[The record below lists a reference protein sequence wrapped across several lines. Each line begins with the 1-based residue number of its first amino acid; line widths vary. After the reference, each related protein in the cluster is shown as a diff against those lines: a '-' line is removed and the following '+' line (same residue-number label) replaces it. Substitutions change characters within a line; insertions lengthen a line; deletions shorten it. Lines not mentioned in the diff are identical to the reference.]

1 MMEPAIEAR
10 FNELV
15 EGRSKDPHRIL
26 GLHMDDDGAVI
37 RAFNPSSR
45 IIDIK
50 NIFTDQIYH
59 TAVFPASVN
68 SLPMS

>member
-1 MMEPAIEAR
+1 MGKIIYHEHESNPEASMMEPVIEAR

-50 NIFTDQIYH
+50 NIFTG
-59 TAVFPASVN
+59 
-68 SLPMS
+68 